1 MLRITQADTAAG
13 AVRYFENSLQIGDY
27 YASGSV
33 GRWHGL
39 AAQRLG
45 LSAEVTRTE
54 FAALASNRLP
64 NGDKLTVRDREDRRP
79 GYDFC
84 FSVPK
89 SVSVYV
95 AISEDPVVERLIDES
110 VHAAMSRVEQS
121 VEILDQTNGQHLHRV
136 SGEMAYAQFRHTV
149 TRPIDGYPDPH
160 EHHHCWVPNAS
171 FDQTEGRWKAIEFGN
186 LKKDA
191 PFFEAVFHSELAE
204 RLMQNGYAVRRTDRD
219 FELAGVPVQLIDRF
233 SKRSKEIEKLAK
245 AQHAELASRA
255 AEVVK
260 RTGMAFEDAYA
271 QEKSRLGAKSR
282 AAKTAEQIGPT
293 ERRAHWLSQMTLEE
307 RRALSTSAVKSPEN
321 QHVLS
326 AAMAQDLTLDHAF
339 ERASVLRPLRMA
351 AELLRRGIGRITRLQ
366 AEDFTKSDPRM
377 VQVGNLVTTKQV
389 VEEELAMLRLARD
402 GKGRREPLGSGKE
415 WTFQDSQVAGD
426 EGQRNAVIHLLASR
440 DLALSI
446 RGKAGS
452 GKSTMAREAVAAIE
466 ASSGKRVFL
475 FAPSSGAVE
484 VLRKDGLPGETFQ
497 LLHANGQMQKAVAGN
512 VLWIDEASFLS
523 AKDMRWVLQLAQD
536 NGCRLVLAGDTKQ
549 HRGVQRGD
557 ALRVLEETGASV
569 QVCLDKNYRQ
579 KNLKLR
585 SAIDEL
591 SRGRT
596 EQGFDKLDQFGVIR
610 EFKDPKERL
619 TVIAERHIQAQA
631 AGLSSLIVAPTHQE
645 CREIAETVRKSMR
658 ARGVLE
664 QTDYSITRLQ
674 NLGLTDAQRM
684 DAINYRPG
692 VIVQFHKRVRGGFKT
707 GEKWEVVGND
717 SRSILVQRDGMQ
729 RRFPLDRVSSFEV
742 YHPEQLLVAIGDTVR
757 ITKNFKGYKNN
768 ALHKVTGISDRGLE
782 LDGRAIQGGMFHIDQ
797 GIAVTSHAAQGKT
810 VDQVIVSAPVE
821 SFSQVSQEQL
831 YVSMSRARHA
841 MHLVTDNKA
850 ALRAAV
856 IRTSQR
862 LSPWELI
869 NAVEHER
876 TVGIS
881 RAFNAIQR
889 MTDLQESKS
898 VAQKTQVA
906 LAERVAMQRQAPQDH
921 EQGRGI
927 ER

>member
-27 YASGSV
+27 YASGST
-33 GRWHGL
+33 GRWHGV
-39 AAQRLG
+39 AAERLG
-45 LSAEVTRTE
+45 LSEEVTRAE

-64 NGDKLTVRDREDRRP
+64 NGGKLTVRDRDDRRP

-110 VHAAMSRVEQS
+110 VHAAMARVEQS
-121 VEILDQTNGQHLHRV
+121 VELLDQTNGQHVHRV
-136 SGEMAYAQFRHTV
+136 SGNLAYAQFRHTV

-171 FDQTEGRWKAIEFGN
+171 FDQAEGRWKAIEFGN

-204 RLMQNGYAVRRTDRD
+204 RLMQNGYAVRRTERD
-219 FELAGVPVQLIDRF
+219 FELAGVPVQLIDRY
-233 SKRSKEIEKLAK
+233 SKRTKQIEKLAREQRTK
-245 AQHAELASRA
+245 LAQDA

-260 RTGMAFEDAYA
+260 RTGMDFEDAYA

-293 ERRAHWLSQMTLEE
+293 ERRAHWLSQMTPEE
-307 RRALSTSAVKSPEN
+307 RLSLSVASVKAETS
-321 QHVLS
+321 QHLLS
-326 AAMAQDLTLDHAF
+326 ADRSKELTLDHAF
-339 ERASVLRPLRMA
+339 ERVSVLRPLRMA
-351 AELLRRGIGRITRLQ
+351 AELLKRGIGIITRSQ
-366 AEDFTKSDPRM
+366 AEEFTKSDPRITR
-377 VQVGNLVTTKQV
+377 VGDLVTTKQV

-402 GKGRREPLGSGKE
+402 GKDKHAPLGGGKE
-415 WTFQDSQVAGD
+415 WTFQDAHVAAD
-426 EGQRNAVIHLLASR
+426 EGQQNAVMHLLTSR

-452 GKSTMAREAVAAIE
+452 GKSTMAREAVVAIE
-466 ASSGKRVFL
+466 ASSEKRAFL

-497 LLHANGQMQKAVAGN
+497 LLHANGQMQKAVVGN

-557 ALRVLEETGASV
+557 ALRALEETGAIV

-619 TVIAERHIQAQA
+619 TVIAERHIEAQA

-645 CREIAETVRKSMR
+645 CREIAQTVRASMR
-658 ARGVLE
+658 SRGVLE
-664 QTDYSITRLQ
+664 QADHSITRLQ
-674 NLGLTDAQRM
+674 SLGFTDAQRA
-684 DAINYRPG
+684 DAINYQPG
-692 VIVQFHKRVRGGFKT
+692 CVVQFHKRVSGGFKV
-707 GEKWEVVGND
+707 GEKWQVVGND
-717 SRSILVQRDGMQ
+717 SLSVVVQRDGQ
-729 RRFPLDRVSSFEV
+729 QKRLPLSRAASFEV
-742 YHPEQLLVAIGDTVR
+742 YRQEQLSVTIGDTVR
-757 ITKNFKGYKNN
+757 ITKNFKEFKNN
-768 ALHKVTGISDRGLE
+768 ALHKVTRISDRGLE
-782 LDGRAIQGGMFHIDQ
+782 LDGRAIQGGMYHIDQ
-797 GIAVTSHAAQGKT
+797 GVAVTSHAAQGKT

-841 MHLVTDNKA
+841 MHLVTDNKT

-856 IRTSQR
+856 TRSSKR
-862 LSPWELI
+862 LSPWELV
-869 NAVEHER
+869 NGVDQER
-876 TVGIS
+876 MIS
-881 RAFNAIQR
+881 IRRAFEANQERYRNAR
-889 MTDLQESKS
+889 DRSQE
-898 VAQKTQVA
+898 
-906 LAERVAMQRQAPQDH
+906 H
-921 EQGRGI
+921 EQGRGLQ
-927 ER
+927 R